1 MLKKFNQNVKFH
13 TKLVISFIIIS
24 ITMVIALYCGYTTAQ
39 TIITLPA
46 ERQASYLTSYAYF
59 TAVLFVIMSVVL
71 AGIAVVMTGT
81 IRHTTQD
88 LQKAANALAVGD
100 VDVTLIKRNNDE
112 FGEVMDDFQKVV
124 DSTRYQA
131 QVAQEVADGNM
142 MVDMTPRGGK
152 DIMGIALQQMV
163 AKNRD
168 TLSNIKE
175 AAYQVTTSSSQVASA
190 SEALA
195 QGSTEQAS
203 AIEEITASIDDVAEK
218 TKQNASQANAAADM
232 MNKTIEEVMKGNEE
246 MQKMVEAMLEINDA
260 SENIS
265 KIIKVI
271 DDIAFQTNILALN
284 AAVEAARAG
293 DAGKG
298 FAVVAEEVRN
308 LAAKS
313 SAAAAET
320 AEMIEDS
327 IKKVEIGTSIANTTA
342 ITLDEITEVVKKSE
356 SIVNEIAEASNYQA
370 TAIAQ
375 IDRAIEQVSQVVQT
389 NSATSE
395 ECAAASVE
403 LSNQASR
410 MRDLISVYKLGDEKD
425 GYMAYATTSRRS
437 TSADNE
443 QIISLGEG
451 FGKY

>member
-1 MLKKFNQNVKFH
+1 MKNMKVTVKLQIGFSAIGVLLLLLLYSGYS
-13 TKLVISFIIIS
+13 TAAK
-24 ITMVIALYCGYTTAQ
+24 ITSLE
-39 TIITLPA
+39 A
-46 ERQASYLTSYAYF
+46 ERQKEFLSSYATF
-59 TAVLFVIMSVVL
+59 SAVIFI
-71 AGIAVVMTGT
+71 VMTIIMVT
-81 IRHTTQD
+81 FSLFMTRMIKNSTRD
-88 LQKAANALAVGD
+88 LKVVADALTAGD
-100 VDVTLIKRNNDE
+100 VTVEINKRNNDE
-112 FGEVMDDFQKVV
+112 FGALMDDFQLLVNN
-124 DSTRYQA
+124 TRYQA
-131 QVAQEVADGNM
+131 EVAQHVSEGDLTVNVAPKSEKDVMGN
-142 MVDMTPRGGK
+142 
-152 DIMGIALQQMV
+152 ALKQV
-163 AKNRD
+163 VIKNRK
-168 TLSNIKE
+168 TLTDIKE

-203 AIEEITASIDDVAEK
+203 AIEEITASINDVAEK

-232 MNKTIEEVMKGNEE
+232 MAKMIVEVQKGNEE
-246 MQKMVEAMLEINDA
+246 MQNMVVAMGEINSA

-313 SAAAAET
+313 AAAAAET

-327 IKKVEIGTSIANTTA
+327 IRKVEAGANIAHETERA
-342 ITLDEITEVVKKSE
+342 LALITDEVRHSE
-356 SIVNEIAEASNYQA
+356 KIVNEIAEASSYQA

-375 IDRAIEQVSQVVQT
+375 IDKAIGQVSQVVQT

-410 MRDLISVYKLGDEKD
+410 MRNLISVYKLGDDKD
-425 GYMAYATTSRRS
+425 GYVDEMKVTSRHYS
-437 TSADNE
+437 SFDNE
-443 QIISLGEG
+443 KIISLGEG

>member
-46 ERQASYLTSYAYF
+46 ERQAGYLSSYAYF

-71 AGIAVVMTGT
+71 MSIAVVMAGT

-100 VDVTLIKRNNDE
+100 VDVTLTKRNNDE
-112 FGEVMDDFQKVV
+112 FGAVMDDFQMVV

-131 QVAQEVADGNM
+131 QIAQEVADGNM
-142 MVDMTPRGGK
+142 MIDVTPRGEK

-163 AKNRD
+163 AKNRS
-168 TLSNIKE
+168 TLGNIKE

-218 TKQNASQANAAADM
+218 TKQNASQANVAADM
-232 MNKTIEEVMKGNEE
+232 MANTIEEVTKGNAE

-410 MRDLISVYKLGDEKD
+410 MRDLIAVYKLGDEKD